1 MNEQPKPNKKPFFY
15 YAMIAML
22 ILMLLNAFVF
32 PSLMTPRVTE
42 VSYDKFLDMLSGG
55 QVTVVEL
62 QENERELYFKAADE
76 NGAER
81 IYSTGVFPDADLQK
95 RLSES
100 GVTFSAVAPQENSTL
115 MNFLF
120 TWIFPTLILIL
131 PMVLLWRMMQKR
143 MGDGSNMMSFG
154 MGKSNAKMYV
164 AAQTGKTF
172 ADVAGQEEAKEALE
186 EIVDFLHNPDKYRSV
201 GAVMPKGVLLVGPP
215 GTGKTLLAKAVAGE
229 ANVPFFSI
237 AGSEFVEMFVGQGAA
252 RVRDLFKQAKE
263 KAPCIVFIDE
273 IDTIGK
279 KRDGSGIAGNDE
291 REQTL
296 NQLLS
301 EMDGFDGS
309 SGVVILAATN
319 RPETLDKALLRP
331 GRFDRRIGFRDVK
344 IEKDRMLV
352 NGMPVKLRGACRHD
366 IHPTLGRTTTA
377 ELDSLDVILFKRS
390 NMNFV
395 RTSHY
400 PPTERF
406 LEYCD
411 RYGIYVESETAVCFV
426 DTYRQ
431 KNYAPGKTQD
441 SAEFTPRYLSQCREM
456 VKSFRS
462 HPSILF
468 WSIGNESVYGT
479 NFQQCWDWVK
489 ATDKTR
495 PVIFS
500 YPGSVGEKKPV
511 YDILSMHYQDVNGN
525 LNQWNRSTH
534 GFQGEGIPALFDEWA
549 HPACY
554 TYATLQEDPNIR
566 EFWGHS
572 IERMWSGLF
581 DAPGGLGGAIWGYVD
596 ETFMLPEPKV
606 GTAFWKEF
614 ARTAKPEDYQGK
626 CVGYGEWGIVDVW
639 RREKPEF
646 WATKKAYSPVRL
658 MTTEVASFL
667 SGQRLLLPLYNRFD
681 HTDLDEIKIRY
692 TYKGVEKELPAPSIA
707 PHQKG
712 LLVIPAEAWEEGELL
727 SICFYTATGEL
738 LDAEQVSLGSDYHV
752 RLADS
757 EASPVNGVL
766 QVEETAG
773 MMTIKGDGFEIPFSK
788 ETGLISN
795 ATSKGQVII
804 EKGPFLHLDIN
815 LNHLTGAEVRKSAR
829 KFLTSDSDW
838 KKQSLTYTRKEGA
851 VEVALSGFYQDVQTD
866 ILIRISPAGEMNV
879 SYVVA
884 GQPNG
889 YLRETGLSFYLP
901 ERLDYL
907 QWERKGMWSCYPEGA
922 FAGNTG
928 ETSLYNP
935 KQVRYGEN
943 PAQPWSADTH
953 NYYYWAD
960 AGANCDCPLTQMAKG
975 MKENIYRYTLSATG
989 VKAGLTVCSPDASL
1003 ACRTSKRGD
1012 GQLMLYINNRWDYP
1026 EIAWGNYCKTLE
1038 AVPCYGEMKIR
1049 F

>member
-1 MNEQPKPNKKPFFY
+1 MKQIKTILFAFGCSFLLSGTKAFAQIERLPDEASYPVLQELAGVETPAVLLSGTWQFQYSPDSKWDKIQVPGEPAMQGYAIEHDKPFTYRKSFTVPADYAGKHTILRFDGVYSHARLFVNGTFVREHHGGFTRWETDVTPFVRPGKKNEIRLEVTDRLDDISYASGYAHHPIGGILRDVTLFALPETCLYDFYAETHLDAAYEDAVLKIGYSSPVAGGAEVAYTLTEPSGRRYPLVQSRFPLEEGGNMNELPVKNPLKWDAEHPNLY
-15 YAMIAML
+15 TLTI
-22 ILMLLNAFVF
+22 
-32 PSLMTPRVTE
+32 T
-42 VSYDKFLDMLSGG
+42 LS
-55 QVTVVEL
+55 
-62 QENERELYFKAADE
+62 K
-76 NGAER
+76 
-81 IYSTGVFPDADLQK
+81 
-95 RLSES
+95 
-100 GVTFSAVAPQENSTL
+100 
-115 MNFLF
+115 
-120 TWIFPTLILIL
+120 
-131 PMVLLWRMMQKR
+131 
-143 MGDGSNMMSFG
+143 DG
-154 MGKSNAKMYV
+154 
-164 AAQTGKTF
+164 
-172 ADVAGQEEAKEALE
+172 KE
-186 EIVDFLHNPDKYRSV
+186 I
-201 GAVMPKGVLLVGPP
+201 
-215 GTGKTLLAKAVAGE
+215 
-229 ANVPFFSI
+229 
-237 AGSEFVEMFVGQGAA
+237 
-252 RVRDLFKQAKE
+252 
-263 KAPCIVFIDE
+263 
-273 IDTIGK
+273 
-279 KRDGSGIAGNDE
+279 
-291 REQTL
+291 
-296 NQLLS
+296 
-301 EMDGFDGS
+301 
-309 SGVVILAATN
+309 
-319 RPETLDKALLRP
+319 

-500 YPGSVGEKKPV
+500 YPESVGEKKPV

>member
-1 MNEQPKPNKKPFFY
+1 MKQIKTILFAFGCSFLLSGTKAFAQVERLPDEASYPVLQELAGVETPAVLLSGTWQFRYSPDSKWDKIQVPGEPAMQGYAIEHDKPFTYRKSFTVPADYAGKHTILRFDGVYSHARLFVNGTFIREHHGGFTRWETDITSFVRPGKKNEIRLEVTDRLDDISYASGYAHHPIGGILRDVTLFALPETCLYDFY
-15 YAMIAML
+15 AETY
-22 ILMLLNAFVF
+22 
-32 PSLMTPRVTE
+32 
-42 VSYDKFLDMLSGG
+42 LD
-55 QVTVVEL
+55 
-62 QENERELYFKAADE
+62 AAYEDAVLKIGYCSSVAG
-76 NGAER
+76 GAEVAYTLTDPSGR
-81 IYSTGVFPDADLQK
+81 RYPLSQSRFPLKEGVNTNELPVKNPLKWDAEHPNLYM
-95 RLSES
+95 LT
-100 GVTFSAVAPQENSTL
+100 VTFS
-115 MNFLF
+115 
-120 TWIFPTLILIL
+120 
-131 PMVLLWRMMQKR
+131 K
-143 MGDGSNMMSFG
+143 DGN
-154 MGKSNAKMYV
+154 
-164 AAQTGKTF
+164 
-172 ADVAGQEEAKEALE
+172 
-186 EIVDFLHNPDKYRSV
+186 EI
-201 GAVMPKGVLLVGPP
+201 
-215 GTGKTLLAKAVAGE
+215 
-229 ANVPFFSI
+229 
-237 AGSEFVEMFVGQGAA
+237 
-252 RVRDLFKQAKE
+252 
-263 KAPCIVFIDE
+263 
-273 IDTIGK
+273 
-279 KRDGSGIAGNDE
+279 
-291 REQTL
+291 
-296 NQLLS
+296 
-301 EMDGFDGS
+301 
-309 SGVVILAATN
+309 
-319 RPETLDKALLRP
+319 

-377 ELDSLDVILFKRS
+377 ELDSFDVILFKRS

-431 KNYAPGKTQD
+431 KNYAPGNTQD

-525 LNQWNRSTH
+525 LNQWNRSTR

-572 IERMWSGLF
+572 LEKMWSGLF

-626 CVGYGEWGIVDVW
+626 CVGYGEWGVVDVW

-658 MTTEVASFL
+658 MTTEVASCQP
-667 SGQRLLLPLYNRFD
+667 GQRLLLPVYNRFD
-681 HTDLDEIKIRY
+681 HTNLNEIEARY
-692 TYKGVEKELPAPSIA
+692 VYNGEEKTLSLSSVA

-712 LLVIPAEAWEEGELL
+712 LLTIPAEAWKANEPLL
-727 SICFYTATGEL
+727 VSFYTATGEL
-738 LDAEQVSLGSDYHV
+738 IDREQVKLGNESV
-752 RLADS
+752 RLLNARR
-757 EASPVNGVL
+757 EQPL
-766 QVEETAG
+766 EVEETPG
-773 MMTIKGDGFEIPFSK
+773 MICIKGTDFEIPFSK
-788 ETGLISN
+788 ETGLICN
-795 ATSKGQVII
+795 ATSKGQLVI

-815 LNHLTGAEVRKSAR
+815 LNHLTGAEVRKSAQ

-838 KKQSLTYTRKEGA
+838 RKQSLTYIRKEGV
-851 VEVALSGFYQDVQTD
+851 VEVALSGFYKDVQTD
-866 ILIRISPAGEMNV
+866 MLIRISADGEMNV
-879 SYVVA
+879 SYRVA

-907 QWERKGMWSCYPEGA
+907 QWKRKGMWSCYPEGA

-928 ETSLYNP
+928 ETSLYNL

-943 PAQPWSADTH
+943 PAQSWSSDTH

-960 AGANCDCPLTQMAKG
+960 AGANCARPLTQMAKG
-975 MKENIYRYTLSATG
+975 MKENIYRYTLSVAG
-989 VKAGLTVCSPDASL
+989 EKEGLTVSSPDASL
-1003 ACRTSKRGD
+1003 ACRASKKGD
-1012 GQLMLYINNRWDYP
+1012 GQLMLYINNHWDYP

>member
-1 MNEQPKPNKKPFFY
+1 MKQIKTILFAFGCSFLLSGTKAFAQVERLPDEASYPVLQELAGVETPAVLLSGTWQFRYSPDSKWDKIQVPGEPAMQGYAIEHDKPFTYRKSFTVPADYAGKHTILRFDGVYSHARLFVNGTFVREHHGGFTRWDTDVTPFVRPGKKNEIRLEVTDRLDDISYASGYAHHPIGGILRDVTLFALPETCLYDFYAETHLDAAYEDAVLKIGYSSPVVGGAEVAYTLADPSGRRYPLAQSRFPLKEGGNMNELPVKNPLKWDAEHPNLY
-15 YAMIAML
+15 TL
-22 ILMLLNAFVF
+22 
-32 PSLMTPRVTE
+32 TVT
-42 VSYDKFLDMLSGG
+42 LS
-55 QVTVVEL
+55 
-62 QENERELYFKAADE
+62 K
-76 NGAER
+76 
-81 IYSTGVFPDADLQK
+81 
-95 RLSES
+95 
-100 GVTFSAVAPQENSTL
+100 
-115 MNFLF
+115 
-120 TWIFPTLILIL
+120 
-131 PMVLLWRMMQKR
+131 
-143 MGDGSNMMSFG
+143 DG
-154 MGKSNAKMYV
+154 
-164 AAQTGKTF
+164 
-172 ADVAGQEEAKEALE
+172 KE
-186 EIVDFLHNPDKYRSV
+186 I
-201 GAVMPKGVLLVGPP
+201 
-215 GTGKTLLAKAVAGE
+215 
-229 ANVPFFSI
+229 
-237 AGSEFVEMFVGQGAA
+237 
-252 RVRDLFKQAKE
+252 
-263 KAPCIVFIDE
+263 
-273 IDTIGK
+273 
-279 KRDGSGIAGNDE
+279 
-291 REQTL
+291 
-296 NQLLS
+296 
-301 EMDGFDGS
+301 
-309 SGVVILAATN
+309 
-319 RPETLDKALLRP
+319 

-441 SAEFTPRYLSQCREM
+441 SAGFTPRYLSQCREM

-500 YPGSVGEKKPV
+500 YPGSVGEKEPV

-525 LNQWNRSTH
+525 LNQWNRSTR

-712 LLVIPAEAWEEGELL
+712 LLVIPAETWEEGELL

-838 KKQSLTYTRKEGA
+838 KKQSLTYTRKEGT

-884 GQPNG
+884 GPVS
-889 YLRETGLSFYLP
+889 YTHLTLP
-901 ERLDYL
+901 T
-907 QWERKGMWSCYPEGA
+907 K
-922 FAGNTG
+922 
-928 ETSLYNP
+928 
-935 KQVRYGEN
+935 
-943 PAQPWSADTH
+943 
-953 NYYYWAD
+953 
-960 AGANCDCPLTQMAKG
+960 
-975 MKENIYRYTLSATG
+975 
-989 VKAGLTVCSPDASL
+989 
-1003 ACRTSKRGD
+1003 
-1012 GQLMLYINNRWDYP
+1012 
-1026 EIAWGNYCKTLE
+1026 LE
-1038 AVPCYGEMKIR
+1038 V
-1049 F
+1049 

>member
-1 MNEQPKPNKKPFFY
+1 MKQIKTILFAFGCSLLLSGTKAFAQIERLPDEASYPVLQELAGVETPAVLLSGTWQFRYSPDSKWDKIQVPGEPAMQGYAIEHDKPFTYRKSFTVPADYAGKHTILRFDGVYSHARLFVNDTFVREHHGGFTRWDTDVTPFVRPGKKNEIRLEVTDRLDDISYASGYAHHPIGGILRDVTLFALPETCLYDFYAETHLDAAYEDAVLKIGYSSPVAGGAEVAYTLTEPSGRRYPLVQSRFPLEEGGNMNELPVKNPLKWDAEHPNLY
-15 YAMIAML
+15 TLTI
-22 ILMLLNAFVF
+22 
-32 PSLMTPRVTE
+32 T
-42 VSYDKFLDMLSGG
+42 LS
-55 QVTVVEL
+55 
-62 QENERELYFKAADE
+62 K
-76 NGAER
+76 
-81 IYSTGVFPDADLQK
+81 
-95 RLSES
+95 
-100 GVTFSAVAPQENSTL
+100 
-115 MNFLF
+115 
-120 TWIFPTLILIL
+120 
-131 PMVLLWRMMQKR
+131 
-143 MGDGSNMMSFG
+143 DG
-154 MGKSNAKMYV
+154 
-164 AAQTGKTF
+164 
-172 ADVAGQEEAKEALE
+172 KE
-186 EIVDFLHNPDKYRSV
+186 I
-201 GAVMPKGVLLVGPP
+201 
-215 GTGKTLLAKAVAGE
+215 
-229 ANVPFFSI
+229 
-237 AGSEFVEMFVGQGAA
+237 
-252 RVRDLFKQAKE
+252 
-263 KAPCIVFIDE
+263 
-273 IDTIGK
+273 
-279 KRDGSGIAGNDE
+279 
-291 REQTL
+291 
-296 NQLLS
+296 
-301 EMDGFDGS
+301 
-309 SGVVILAATN
+309 
-319 RPETLDKALLRP
+319 

-989 VKAGLTVCSPDASL
+989 GGAGLTVCSPDASL

>member
-1 MNEQPKPNKKPFFY
+1 MKQIKTILFAFGCSFLLSGTKAFAQVERLPDEASYPVLQELAGVETPAVLLSGTWQFRYSPDSKWDKIQVPGEPAMQGYAIEHDKPFTYRKSFTVPADYAGKHTILRFDGVYSHARLFVNGTFVREHHGGFTRWDTDVTPFVRPGKKNEIRLEVTDRLDDISYASGYAHHPIGGILRDVTLFALPETCLYDFYAETHLDAAYEDAVLKIGYSSPVVGGAEVAYTLADPSGRRYPLAQSRFPLKEGGNMNELPVKNPLKWDAEHPNLY
-15 YAMIAML
+15 TL
-22 ILMLLNAFVF
+22 
-32 PSLMTPRVTE
+32 TVT
-42 VSYDKFLDMLSGG
+42 LS
-55 QVTVVEL
+55 
-62 QENERELYFKAADE
+62 K
-76 NGAER
+76 
-81 IYSTGVFPDADLQK
+81 
-95 RLSES
+95 
-100 GVTFSAVAPQENSTL
+100 
-115 MNFLF
+115 
-120 TWIFPTLILIL
+120 
-131 PMVLLWRMMQKR
+131 
-143 MGDGSNMMSFG
+143 DG
-154 MGKSNAKMYV
+154 
-164 AAQTGKTF
+164 
-172 ADVAGQEEAKEALE
+172 KE
-186 EIVDFLHNPDKYRSV
+186 I
-201 GAVMPKGVLLVGPP
+201 
-215 GTGKTLLAKAVAGE
+215 
-229 ANVPFFSI
+229 
-237 AGSEFVEMFVGQGAA
+237 
-252 RVRDLFKQAKE
+252 
-263 KAPCIVFIDE
+263 
-273 IDTIGK
+273 
-279 KRDGSGIAGNDE
+279 
-291 REQTL
+291 
-296 NQLLS
+296 
-301 EMDGFDGS
+301 
-309 SGVVILAATN
+309 
-319 RPETLDKALLRP
+319 

-441 SAEFTPRYLSQCREM
+441 SAGFTPRYLSQCREM

-500 YPGSVGEKKPV
+500 YPGSVGEKEPV

-525 LNQWNRSTH
+525 LNQWNRSTR

-667 SGQRLLLPLYNRFD
+667 SGQRLLLPVYNRFD
-681 HTDLDEIKIRY
+681 HTDLNEIEARY
-692 TYKGVEKELPAPSIA
+692 IYKGEEKKLSLPSVA

-712 LLVIPAEAWEEGELL
+712 LLTIPAEAWNANEPLL
-727 SICFYTATGEL
+727 VSFYTATGEL
-738 LDAEQVSLGSDYHV
+738 IDREQVRLGNEPVHLLDARREQPLD
-752 RLADS
+752 
-757 EASPVNGVL
+757 
-766 QVEETAG
+766 VEETAELIC
-773 MMTIKGDGFEIPFSK
+773 IKGTDFEIPFSK
-788 ETGLISN
+788 ETGLICN
-795 ATSKGQVII
+795 ATSKGQVVI

-943 PAQPWSADTH
+943 PAQPWLADTH

-960 AGANCDCPLTQMAKG
+960 AGTNCDRPLTQMAKG

-989 VKAGLTVCSPDASL
+989 GGAGLTVCSSDASL

-1038 AVPCYGEMKIR
+1038 VVPCYGEMKIR

>member
-1 MNEQPKPNKKPFFY
+1 MKQIKTILFAFGCSLLLSGTKAFAQVERLPDEASYPVLQELAGVETPAVLLSGTWQFRYSPDSKWDKIQVPGEPAMQGYAIEHDKPFTYRKSFTVPADYAGKHTILRFDGVYSYARLFVNGTFVREHHGGFTRWETDVTPFVRPGKKNEIRLEVTDRLDDISYASGYAHHPIGGILRDVTLFALPETCLYDFYAETHLDAAYEDAVLKIGYSSPVAGGAEVAYTLTDPSGRRYPLAQSRFPLEEGGNMNELPVKNPLKWDAEHPNLY
-15 YAMIAML
+15 TLTI
-22 ILMLLNAFVF
+22 
-32 PSLMTPRVTE
+32 T
-42 VSYDKFLDMLSGG
+42 LS
-55 QVTVVEL
+55 
-62 QENERELYFKAADE
+62 K
-76 NGAER
+76 
-81 IYSTGVFPDADLQK
+81 
-95 RLSES
+95 
-100 GVTFSAVAPQENSTL
+100 
-115 MNFLF
+115 
-120 TWIFPTLILIL
+120 
-131 PMVLLWRMMQKR
+131 
-143 MGDGSNMMSFG
+143 DG
-154 MGKSNAKMYV
+154 
-164 AAQTGKTF
+164 
-172 ADVAGQEEAKEALE
+172 KE
-186 EIVDFLHNPDKYRSV
+186 I
-201 GAVMPKGVLLVGPP
+201 
-215 GTGKTLLAKAVAGE
+215 
-229 ANVPFFSI
+229 
-237 AGSEFVEMFVGQGAA
+237 
-252 RVRDLFKQAKE
+252 
-263 KAPCIVFIDE
+263 
-273 IDTIGK
+273 
-279 KRDGSGIAGNDE
+279 
-291 REQTL
+291 
-296 NQLLS
+296 
-301 EMDGFDGS
+301 
-309 SGVVILAATN
+309 
-319 RPETLDKALLRP
+319 

-525 LNQWNRSTH
+525 LNQWNRSTR

-692 TYKGVEKELPAPSIA
+692 TYKGLEKELPAPSIA

-766 QVEETAG
+766 LVEETAG

-788 ETGLISN
+788 ETGLICN

-838 KKQSLTYTRKEGA
+838 KKQSLTYTRKEGT

-943 PAQPWSADTH
+943 PAQPWLADTH

-960 AGANCDCPLTQMAKG
+960 AGTNCDRPLTQMAKG

-1038 AVPCYGEMKIR
+1038 VVPCYGEMKIR

>member
-1 MNEQPKPNKKPFFY
+1 MKQIKTILFAFGCSFLLSGTKAFAQVERLPDEASYPVLQELAGVETPAVLLSGTWQFRYSPDSKWDKIQVPGEPAMQGYAIEHDKPFTYRKSFTVPADYAGKHTILRFDGVYSHARLFVNGTFVREHHGGFTRWDTDVTPFVRPGKKNEIRLEVTDRLDDISYASGYAHHPIGGILRDVTLFALPETCLYDFYAETHLDAAYEDAVLKIGYSSPVVGGAEVAYTLADPSGRRYPLAQSRFPLKEGGNMNELPVKNPLKWDAEHPNLY
-15 YAMIAML
+15 TL
-22 ILMLLNAFVF
+22 
-32 PSLMTPRVTE
+32 TVT
-42 VSYDKFLDMLSGG
+42 LS
-55 QVTVVEL
+55 
-62 QENERELYFKAADE
+62 K
-76 NGAER
+76 
-81 IYSTGVFPDADLQK
+81 
-95 RLSES
+95 
-100 GVTFSAVAPQENSTL
+100 
-115 MNFLF
+115 
-120 TWIFPTLILIL
+120 
-131 PMVLLWRMMQKR
+131 
-143 MGDGSNMMSFG
+143 DG
-154 MGKSNAKMYV
+154 
-164 AAQTGKTF
+164 
-172 ADVAGQEEAKEALE
+172 KE
-186 EIVDFLHNPDKYRSV
+186 I
-201 GAVMPKGVLLVGPP
+201 
-215 GTGKTLLAKAVAGE
+215 
-229 ANVPFFSI
+229 
-237 AGSEFVEMFVGQGAA
+237 
-252 RVRDLFKQAKE
+252 
-263 KAPCIVFIDE
+263 
-273 IDTIGK
+273 
-279 KRDGSGIAGNDE
+279 
-291 REQTL
+291 
-296 NQLLS
+296 
-301 EMDGFDGS
+301 
-309 SGVVILAATN
+309 
-319 RPETLDKALLRP
+319 

-441 SAEFTPRYLSQCREM
+441 SAGFTPRYLSQCREM

-500 YPGSVGEKKPV
+500 YPGSVGEKEPV

-525 LNQWNRSTH
+525 LNQWNRSTR

-667 SGQRLLLPLYNRFD
+667 SGQRLLLPVYNRFD
-681 HTDLDEIKIRY
+681 HTDLNEIEARY
-692 TYKGVEKELPAPSIA
+692 IYKGEEKKLSLPSVA

-712 LLVIPAEAWEEGELL
+712 LLTIPAEAWNANEPLL
-727 SICFYTATGEL
+727 VSFYTATGEL
-738 LDAEQVSLGSDYHV
+738 IDREQVRLGNEPVHLLDARREQPLD
-752 RLADS
+752 
-757 EASPVNGVL
+757 
-766 QVEETAG
+766 VEETAELIC
-773 MMTIKGDGFEIPFSK
+773 IKGTDFEIPFSK
-788 ETGLISN
+788 ETGLICN
-795 ATSKGQVII
+795 ATSKGQVVI

-838 KKQSLTYTRKEGA
+838 KKQSLTYTRKEGT

-943 PAQPWSADTH
+943 PAQPWLADTH

-960 AGANCDCPLTQMAKG
+960 AGTNCDRPLTQMAKG

-989 VKAGLTVCSPDASL
+989 GGAGLTVCSSDASL

-1038 AVPCYGEMKIR
+1038 VVPCYGEMKIR

>member
-1 MNEQPKPNKKPFFY
+1 MKQIKTILFAFGCSLLLSGTKAFAQVERLPDEASYPVLQELAGVETPAVLLSGTWQFRYSPDSKWDKIQVPGEPAMQGYAIEHDKPFTYRKSFTVPADYAGKHTILRFDGVYSYARLFVNDTFVREHHGGFTRWETDVTPFVRPGKKNEIRLEVTDRLDDISYASGYAHHPIGGILRDVTLFALPETCLYDFYAETHLDAAYEDAVLKIGYSSPVAGGAEVAYTLTDPSGRRYPLAQSRFPLEEGGNMNELPVKNPLKWDAEHPNLY
-15 YAMIAML
+15 TLTI
-22 ILMLLNAFVF
+22 
-32 PSLMTPRVTE
+32 T
-42 VSYDKFLDMLSGG
+42 LS
-55 QVTVVEL
+55 
-62 QENERELYFKAADE
+62 K
-76 NGAER
+76 
-81 IYSTGVFPDADLQK
+81 
-95 RLSES
+95 
-100 GVTFSAVAPQENSTL
+100 
-115 MNFLF
+115 
-120 TWIFPTLILIL
+120 
-131 PMVLLWRMMQKR
+131 
-143 MGDGSNMMSFG
+143 DG
-154 MGKSNAKMYV
+154 
-164 AAQTGKTF
+164 
-172 ADVAGQEEAKEALE
+172 KE
-186 EIVDFLHNPDKYRSV
+186 I
-201 GAVMPKGVLLVGPP
+201 
-215 GTGKTLLAKAVAGE
+215 
-229 ANVPFFSI
+229 
-237 AGSEFVEMFVGQGAA
+237 
-252 RVRDLFKQAKE
+252 
-263 KAPCIVFIDE
+263 
-273 IDTIGK
+273 
-279 KRDGSGIAGNDE
+279 
-291 REQTL
+291 
-296 NQLLS
+296 
-301 EMDGFDGS
+301 
-309 SGVVILAATN
+309 
-319 RPETLDKALLRP
+319 

-766 QVEETAG
+766 LVEETAG

-960 AGANCDCPLTQMAKG
+960 AGANCDRPLTQMAKG

-989 VKAGLTVCSPDASL
+989 GGAGLTVCSPDASL

>member
-1 MNEQPKPNKKPFFY
+1 MKQIKIILFAFGCSLLLSGTKAFAQVERLPDEASYPVLQELAGVETPAVLLSGTWQFRYSPDSKWDKIQVPGEPAMQGYAIEHDKPFTYRKSFTVPADYAGKHTILRFDGVYSHARLFVNGTFVREHHGGFTRWETDVTPFVRPGKKNEIRLEVTDRLDDISYASGYAHHPIGGILRDVTLFALPETCLYDFYAETHLDAAYEDAVLKIGYSSPVAGGAEVAYTLTEPSGRRYPLVQSRFPLEEGGNMNELPVKNPLKWDAEHPNLY
-15 YAMIAML
+15 TLTI
-22 ILMLLNAFVF
+22 
-32 PSLMTPRVTE
+32 T
-42 VSYDKFLDMLSGG
+42 LS
-55 QVTVVEL
+55 
-62 QENERELYFKAADE
+62 K
-76 NGAER
+76 
-81 IYSTGVFPDADLQK
+81 
-95 RLSES
+95 
-100 GVTFSAVAPQENSTL
+100 
-115 MNFLF
+115 
-120 TWIFPTLILIL
+120 
-131 PMVLLWRMMQKR
+131 
-143 MGDGSNMMSFG
+143 DG
-154 MGKSNAKMYV
+154 
-164 AAQTGKTF
+164 
-172 ADVAGQEEAKEALE
+172 KE
-186 EIVDFLHNPDKYRSV
+186 I
-201 GAVMPKGVLLVGPP
+201 
-215 GTGKTLLAKAVAGE
+215 
-229 ANVPFFSI
+229 
-237 AGSEFVEMFVGQGAA
+237 
-252 RVRDLFKQAKE
+252 
-263 KAPCIVFIDE
+263 
-273 IDTIGK
+273 
-279 KRDGSGIAGNDE
+279 
-291 REQTL
+291 
-296 NQLLS
+296 
-301 EMDGFDGS
+301 
-309 SGVVILAATN
+309 
-319 RPETLDKALLRP
+319 

-525 LNQWNRSTH
+525 LNQWNRSTR

-572 IERMWSGLF
+572 IEKMWSGLF
-581 DAPGGLGGAIWGYVD
+581 EAPGGLGGAIWGYVD

-838 KKQSLTYTRKEGA
+838 KKQSLTYTRKEGT

-879 SYVVA
+879 SYVVV

-960 AGANCDCPLTQMAKG
+960 AGANCDRPLTQMAKG

>member
-1 MNEQPKPNKKPFFY
+1 MKQIKTILFAFGCSFLLSGTKAFAQVERLPDEASYPVLQELAGVETPAVLLSGTWQFRYSPDSKWDKIQVPGEPAMQGYAIEHDKPFTYRKSFTVPADYAGKHTILRFDGVYSYARLFVNDTFVREHHGGFTRWDTDVTPFVRPGKKNEIRLEVTDRLDDISYASGYAHHPIGGILRDVTLFALPETCLYDFYAETHLDAAYEDAVLKIGYSSPVVGGAEVAYTLADPSGRRYPLAQSRFPLKEGGNMNELPVKNPLKWDAEHPNLY
-15 YAMIAML
+15 TL
-22 ILMLLNAFVF
+22 
-32 PSLMTPRVTE
+32 TVT
-42 VSYDKFLDMLSGG
+42 LS
-55 QVTVVEL
+55 
-62 QENERELYFKAADE
+62 K
-76 NGAER
+76 
-81 IYSTGVFPDADLQK
+81 
-95 RLSES
+95 
-100 GVTFSAVAPQENSTL
+100 
-115 MNFLF
+115 
-120 TWIFPTLILIL
+120 
-131 PMVLLWRMMQKR
+131 
-143 MGDGSNMMSFG
+143 DG
-154 MGKSNAKMYV
+154 
-164 AAQTGKTF
+164 
-172 ADVAGQEEAKEALE
+172 KE
-186 EIVDFLHNPDKYRSV
+186 I
-201 GAVMPKGVLLVGPP
+201 
-215 GTGKTLLAKAVAGE
+215 
-229 ANVPFFSI
+229 
-237 AGSEFVEMFVGQGAA
+237 
-252 RVRDLFKQAKE
+252 
-263 KAPCIVFIDE
+263 
-273 IDTIGK
+273 
-279 KRDGSGIAGNDE
+279 
-291 REQTL
+291 
-296 NQLLS
+296 
-301 EMDGFDGS
+301 
-309 SGVVILAATN
+309 
-319 RPETLDKALLRP
+319 

-500 YPGSVGEKKPV
+500 YPGSVGEKEPV

-667 SGQRLLLPLYNRFD
+667 SGQRLLLPLYNCFD

-707 PHQKG
+707 PHQKE

-766 QVEETAG
+766 LVEETAG

-788 ETGLISN
+788 ETGLICN

-943 PAQPWSADTH
+943 PAQPWLADTH

-960 AGANCDCPLTQMAKG
+960 AGTNCDRPLTQMAKG

-989 VKAGLTVCSPDASL
+989 GGAGLTVCSSDASL

-1038 AVPCYGEMKIR
+1038 VVPCYGEMKIR

>member
-1 MNEQPKPNKKPFFY
+1 MKQIKTILFAFGCSLLLSGTKAFAQVERLPDEASYPVLQELAGVETPAVLLSGTWQFRYSPDSKWDKIQVPGEPAMQGYAIEHDKPFTYRKSFTVPADYAGKHTILRFDGVYSYARLFVNDTFVREHHGGFTRWETDVTPFVRPGKKNEIRLEVTDRLDDISYASGYAHHPIGGILRDVTLFALPETCLYDFYAETHLDAAYEDAVLKIGYSSPVAGGAEVAYTLTEPSGRRYPLAQSRFSLEEGGNMNELPVKNPLKWDAEHPNLY
-15 YAMIAML
+15 TLTI
-22 ILMLLNAFVF
+22 
-32 PSLMTPRVTE
+32 T
-42 VSYDKFLDMLSGG
+42 LS
-55 QVTVVEL
+55 
-62 QENERELYFKAADE
+62 K
-76 NGAER
+76 
-81 IYSTGVFPDADLQK
+81 
-95 RLSES
+95 
-100 GVTFSAVAPQENSTL
+100 
-115 MNFLF
+115 
-120 TWIFPTLILIL
+120 
-131 PMVLLWRMMQKR
+131 
-143 MGDGSNMMSFG
+143 DG
-154 MGKSNAKMYV
+154 
-164 AAQTGKTF
+164 
-172 ADVAGQEEAKEALE
+172 KE
-186 EIVDFLHNPDKYRSV
+186 I
-201 GAVMPKGVLLVGPP
+201 
-215 GTGKTLLAKAVAGE
+215 
-229 ANVPFFSI
+229 
-237 AGSEFVEMFVGQGAA
+237 
-252 RVRDLFKQAKE
+252 
-263 KAPCIVFIDE
+263 
-273 IDTIGK
+273 
-279 KRDGSGIAGNDE
+279 
-291 REQTL
+291 
-296 NQLLS
+296 
-301 EMDGFDGS
+301 
-309 SGVVILAATN
+309 
-319 RPETLDKALLRP
+319 

-344 IEKDRMLV
+344 IETDRMLV

-441 SAEFTPRYLSQCREM
+441 CAEFTPRYLSQCREM

-525 LNQWNRSTH
+525 LNQWNRSTR
-534 GFQGEGIPALFDEWA
+534 GFQGGGIPALFDEWA

-572 IERMWSGLF
+572 IEKMWSGLF
-581 DAPGGLGGAIWGYVD
+581 EAPGGLGGAIWGYVD

-866 ILIRISPAGEMNV
+866 ILIRISPVGEMNV

-960 AGANCDCPLTQMAKG
+960 AGANCDRPLTQMAKG

-989 VKAGLTVCSPDASL
+989 GGAGLTVCSPDASL

-1012 GQLMLYINNRWDYP
+1012 GQLMLYINNRWDYS

>member
-1 MNEQPKPNKKPFFY
+1 MKQIKTILFAFGCSFLLSGTKAFAQVERLPDEASYPVLQELAGVETPAVLLSGTWQFRYSPDSKWDKIQVPGEPAMQGYAIEHDKPFTYRKSFTVPADYAGKHTILRFDGVYSYARLFVNDTFVREHHGGFTRWDTDVTPFVRPGKKNEIRLEVTDRLDDISYASGYAHHPIGGILRDVTLFALPETCLYDFYAETHLDAAYEDAVLKIGYSSPVVGGAEVAYTLADPSGRRYPLAQSRFPLKEGGNMNELPVKNPLKWDAEHPNLY
-15 YAMIAML
+15 TL
-22 ILMLLNAFVF
+22 
-32 PSLMTPRVTE
+32 TVT
-42 VSYDKFLDMLSGG
+42 LS
-55 QVTVVEL
+55 
-62 QENERELYFKAADE
+62 K
-76 NGAER
+76 
-81 IYSTGVFPDADLQK
+81 
-95 RLSES
+95 
-100 GVTFSAVAPQENSTL
+100 
-115 MNFLF
+115 
-120 TWIFPTLILIL
+120 
-131 PMVLLWRMMQKR
+131 
-143 MGDGSNMMSFG
+143 DG
-154 MGKSNAKMYV
+154 
-164 AAQTGKTF
+164 
-172 ADVAGQEEAKEALE
+172 KE
-186 EIVDFLHNPDKYRSV
+186 I
-201 GAVMPKGVLLVGPP
+201 
-215 GTGKTLLAKAVAGE
+215 
-229 ANVPFFSI
+229 
-237 AGSEFVEMFVGQGAA
+237 
-252 RVRDLFKQAKE
+252 
-263 KAPCIVFIDE
+263 
-273 IDTIGK
+273 
-279 KRDGSGIAGNDE
+279 
-291 REQTL
+291 
-296 NQLLS
+296 
-301 EMDGFDGS
+301 
-309 SGVVILAATN
+309 
-319 RPETLDKALLRP
+319 

-500 YPGSVGEKKPV
+500 YPGSVGEKEPV

-525 LNQWNRSTH
+525 LNQWNRSTR

-667 SGQRLLLPLYNRFD
+667 SGQRLLLPLYNCFD

-766 QVEETAG
+766 LVEETAG

-788 ETGLISN
+788 ETGLICN

-943 PAQPWSADTH
+943 PAQPWLADTH

-960 AGANCDCPLTQMAKG
+960 AGTNCDRPLTQMAKG

-989 VKAGLTVCSPDASL
+989 GGAGLTVCSSDASL

-1038 AVPCYGEMKIR
+1038 VVPCYGEMKIR

>member
-1 MNEQPKPNKKPFFY
+1 MKQIKTILFAFGCSFLLSGTKAFAQIERLPDEASYPVLQELAGVETPAVLLSGTWQFQYSPDSKWDKIQVPGEPAMQGYAIEHDKPFTYRKSFTVPADYAGKHTILRFDGVYSHARLFVNGTFVREHHGGFTRWETDVTPFVRPGKKNEIRLEVTDRLDDISYASGYAHHPIGGILRDVTLFALPETCLYDFYAETHLDAAYEDAVLKIGYSSPVAGGAEVAYTLTEPSGRRYPLVQSRFPLEEGGNMNELPVKNPLKWDAEHPNLY
-15 YAMIAML
+15 TLTI
-22 ILMLLNAFVF
+22 
-32 PSLMTPRVTE
+32 T
-42 VSYDKFLDMLSGG
+42 LS
-55 QVTVVEL
+55 
-62 QENERELYFKAADE
+62 K
-76 NGAER
+76 
-81 IYSTGVFPDADLQK
+81 
-95 RLSES
+95 
-100 GVTFSAVAPQENSTL
+100 
-115 MNFLF
+115 
-120 TWIFPTLILIL
+120 
-131 PMVLLWRMMQKR
+131 
-143 MGDGSNMMSFG
+143 DG
-154 MGKSNAKMYV
+154 
-164 AAQTGKTF
+164 
-172 ADVAGQEEAKEALE
+172 KE
-186 EIVDFLHNPDKYRSV
+186 I
-201 GAVMPKGVLLVGPP
+201 
-215 GTGKTLLAKAVAGE
+215 
-229 ANVPFFSI
+229 
-237 AGSEFVEMFVGQGAA
+237 
-252 RVRDLFKQAKE
+252 
-263 KAPCIVFIDE
+263 
-273 IDTIGK
+273 
-279 KRDGSGIAGNDE
+279 
-291 REQTL
+291 
-296 NQLLS
+296 
-301 EMDGFDGS
+301 
-309 SGVVILAATN
+309 
-319 RPETLDKALLRP
+319 

-667 SGQRLLLPLYNRFD
+667 SGQRLLLPLYNRIA

-838 KKQSLTYTRKEGA
+838 KK
-851 VEVALSGFYQDVQTD
+851 
-866 ILIRISPAGEMNV
+866 
-879 SYVVA
+879 
-884 GQPNG
+884 
-889 YLRETGLSFYLP
+889 
-901 ERLDYL
+901 
-907 QWERKGMWSCYPEGA
+907 
-922 FAGNTG
+922 
-928 ETSLYNP
+928 
-935 KQVRYGEN
+935 
-943 PAQPWSADTH
+943 
-953 NYYYWAD
+953 
-960 AGANCDCPLTQMAKG
+960 
-975 MKENIYRYTLSATG
+975 
-989 VKAGLTVCSPDASL
+989 
-1003 ACRTSKRGD
+1003 
-1012 GQLMLYINNRWDYP
+1012 
-1026 EIAWGNYCKTLE
+1026 
-1038 AVPCYGEMKIR
+1038 
-1049 F
+1049 

>member
-1 MNEQPKPNKKPFFY
+1 MKQIKTILFAFGCSFLLSGTKAFAQIERLPDEASYPVLQELAGVETPAVLLSGTWQFQYSPDSKWDKIQVPGEPAMQGYAIEHDKPFTYRKSFTVPADYAGKHTILRFDGVYSHARLFVNGTFVREHHGGFTRWETDVTPFVRPGKKNEIRLEVTDRLDDISYASGYAHHPIGGILRDVTLFALPETCLYDFYAETHLDAAYEDAVLKIGYSSPVAGGAEVAYTLTEPSGRRYPLVQSRFPLEEGGNMNELPVKNPLKWDAEHPNLY
-15 YAMIAML
+15 TLTI
-22 ILMLLNAFVF
+22 
-32 PSLMTPRVTE
+32 T
-42 VSYDKFLDMLSGG
+42 LS
-55 QVTVVEL
+55 
-62 QENERELYFKAADE
+62 K
-76 NGAER
+76 
-81 IYSTGVFPDADLQK
+81 
-95 RLSES
+95 
-100 GVTFSAVAPQENSTL
+100 
-115 MNFLF
+115 
-120 TWIFPTLILIL
+120 
-131 PMVLLWRMMQKR
+131 
-143 MGDGSNMMSFG
+143 DG
-154 MGKSNAKMYV
+154 
-164 AAQTGKTF
+164 
-172 ADVAGQEEAKEALE
+172 KE
-186 EIVDFLHNPDKYRSV
+186 I
-201 GAVMPKGVLLVGPP
+201 
-215 GTGKTLLAKAVAGE
+215 
-229 ANVPFFSI
+229 
-237 AGSEFVEMFVGQGAA
+237 
-252 RVRDLFKQAKE
+252 
-263 KAPCIVFIDE
+263 
-273 IDTIGK
+273 
-279 KRDGSGIAGNDE
+279 
-291 REQTL
+291 
-296 NQLLS
+296 
-301 EMDGFDGS
+301 
-309 SGVVILAATN
+309 
-319 RPETLDKALLRP
+319 

-596 ETFMLPEPKV
+596 ETFMLHEPQV
-606 GTAFWKEF
+606 GTAFRQEF
-614 ARTAKPEDYQGK
+614 ARTDKPEDYPGQ

-773 MMTIKGDGFEIPFSK
+773 MMTIKGDGFEIPFPK
-788 ETGLISN
+788 ETGLLSN

-989 VKAGLTVCSPDASL
+989 GGAGLTVCSPDASL

>member
-1 MNEQPKPNKKPFFY
+1 MKQIKTILFAFGCSFLLSGTKAFAQVERLPDEASYPVLQELAGVETPAVLLSGTWQFRYSPDSKWDKIQVPGEPAMQGYAIEHDKPFTYRKSFTVPADYAGKHTILRFDGVYSYARLFVNDTFVREHHGGFTRWDTDVTPFVRPGKKNEIRLEVTDRLDDISYASGYAHHPIGGILRDVTLFALPETCLYDFYAETHLDAAYEDAVLKIGYSSPVVGGAEVAYTLADPSGRRYPLAQSRFPLKEGGNMNELPVKNPLKWDAEHPNLY
-15 YAMIAML
+15 TL
-22 ILMLLNAFVF
+22 
-32 PSLMTPRVTE
+32 TVT
-42 VSYDKFLDMLSGG
+42 LS
-55 QVTVVEL
+55 
-62 QENERELYFKAADE
+62 K
-76 NGAER
+76 
-81 IYSTGVFPDADLQK
+81 
-95 RLSES
+95 
-100 GVTFSAVAPQENSTL
+100 
-115 MNFLF
+115 
-120 TWIFPTLILIL
+120 
-131 PMVLLWRMMQKR
+131 
-143 MGDGSNMMSFG
+143 DG
-154 MGKSNAKMYV
+154 
-164 AAQTGKTF
+164 
-172 ADVAGQEEAKEALE
+172 KE
-186 EIVDFLHNPDKYRSV
+186 I
-201 GAVMPKGVLLVGPP
+201 
-215 GTGKTLLAKAVAGE
+215 
-229 ANVPFFSI
+229 
-237 AGSEFVEMFVGQGAA
+237 
-252 RVRDLFKQAKE
+252 
-263 KAPCIVFIDE
+263 
-273 IDTIGK
+273 
-279 KRDGSGIAGNDE
+279 
-291 REQTL
+291 
-296 NQLLS
+296 
-301 EMDGFDGS
+301 
-309 SGVVILAATN
+309 
-319 RPETLDKALLRP
+319 

-500 YPGSVGEKKPV
+500 YPGSVGEKEPV

-712 LLVIPAEAWEEGELL
+712 LLVIPAETWEEGELL

-766 QVEETAG
+766 LVEETAG

-788 ETGLISN
+788 ETGLICN

-943 PAQPWSADTH
+943 PAQPWLADTH

-960 AGANCDCPLTQMAKG
+960 AGTNCDRPLTQMAKG

-989 VKAGLTVCSPDASL
+989 GGAGLTVCSSDASL

-1038 AVPCYGEMKIR
+1038 VVPCYGEMKIR

>member
-1 MNEQPKPNKKPFFY
+1 MKQIKIILFAFGCSFLLSGTKAFAQVERLPDEASYPVLQELAGVETPAVLLSGTWQFRYSPDSKWDKIQVPGEPAMQGYAIEHDKPFTYRKSFTVPADYAGKHTILRFDGVYSYARLFVNDTFVREHHGGFTRWDTDITPFVRPGKKNEIRLEVTDRLDDISYASGYAHHPIGGILRDVTLFVLPETCLYDFYAETHLDAAYEDAVLKIGYSSPVAGGAEVAYTLTDPSGRRYPLAQSRFPLEEGGNMNELPVKNPLKWDAEHPNLY
-15 YAMIAML
+15 TLTI
-22 ILMLLNAFVF
+22 
-32 PSLMTPRVTE
+32 T
-42 VSYDKFLDMLSGG
+42 LS
-55 QVTVVEL
+55 
-62 QENERELYFKAADE
+62 K
-76 NGAER
+76 
-81 IYSTGVFPDADLQK
+81 
-95 RLSES
+95 
-100 GVTFSAVAPQENSTL
+100 
-115 MNFLF
+115 
-120 TWIFPTLILIL
+120 
-131 PMVLLWRMMQKR
+131 
-143 MGDGSNMMSFG
+143 DG
-154 MGKSNAKMYV
+154 
-164 AAQTGKTF
+164 
-172 ADVAGQEEAKEALE
+172 KE
-186 EIVDFLHNPDKYRSV
+186 I
-201 GAVMPKGVLLVGPP
+201 
-215 GTGKTLLAKAVAGE
+215 
-229 ANVPFFSI
+229 
-237 AGSEFVEMFVGQGAA
+237 
-252 RVRDLFKQAKE
+252 
-263 KAPCIVFIDE
+263 
-273 IDTIGK
+273 
-279 KRDGSGIAGNDE
+279 
-291 REQTL
+291 
-296 NQLLS
+296 
-301 EMDGFDGS
+301 
-309 SGVVILAATN
+309 
-319 RPETLDKALLRP
+319 
-331 GRFDRRIGFRDVK
+331 GRFDCRIGFRDVK

-766 QVEETAG
+766 LVEETAG

-788 ETGLISN
+788 ETGLICN

-943 PAQPWSADTH
+943 PAQPWLADTH

-960 AGANCDCPLTQMAKG
+960 AGTNCDRPLTQMAKG

-989 VKAGLTVCSPDASL
+989 GGAGLTVCSSDASL

-1038 AVPCYGEMKIR
+1038 VVPCYGEMKIR

>member
-1 MNEQPKPNKKPFFY
+1 MKQIKTILFAFGCSLLLSGTKAFAQVERLPDEASYPVLQELAGVETPAVLLSGTWQFRYSPDSKWDKIQVPGEPAMQGYAIEHDKPFTYRKSFTVPADYAGKHTILRFDGVYSYARLFVNDTFVREHHGGFTRWETDVTPFVRPGKKNEIRLEVTDRLDDISYASGYAHHPIGGILRDVTLFALPETCLYDFYAETHLDAAYEDAVLKIGYSSPVAGGAEVAYTLTDPSGRRYPLAQSRFPLEEGGNMNELPVKNPLKWDAEHPNLY
-15 YAMIAML
+15 TLTI
-22 ILMLLNAFVF
+22 
-32 PSLMTPRVTE
+32 T
-42 VSYDKFLDMLSGG
+42 LS
-55 QVTVVEL
+55 
-62 QENERELYFKAADE
+62 K
-76 NGAER
+76 
-81 IYSTGVFPDADLQK
+81 
-95 RLSES
+95 
-100 GVTFSAVAPQENSTL
+100 
-115 MNFLF
+115 
-120 TWIFPTLILIL
+120 
-131 PMVLLWRMMQKR
+131 
-143 MGDGSNMMSFG
+143 DG
-154 MGKSNAKMYV
+154 
-164 AAQTGKTF
+164 
-172 ADVAGQEEAKEALE
+172 KE
-186 EIVDFLHNPDKYRSV
+186 I
-201 GAVMPKGVLLVGPP
+201 
-215 GTGKTLLAKAVAGE
+215 
-229 ANVPFFSI
+229 
-237 AGSEFVEMFVGQGAA
+237 
-252 RVRDLFKQAKE
+252 
-263 KAPCIVFIDE
+263 
-273 IDTIGK
+273 
-279 KRDGSGIAGNDE
+279 
-291 REQTL
+291 
-296 NQLLS
+296 
-301 EMDGFDGS
+301 
-309 SGVVILAATN
+309 
-319 RPETLDKALLRP
+319 

-525 LNQWNRSTH
+525 LNQWNRSTR
-534 GFQGEGIPALFDEWA
+534 GFQGGGIPALFDEWA

-572 IERMWSGLF
+572 IEKMWSGLF
-581 DAPGGLGGAIWGYVD
+581 EAPGGLGGAIWGYVD

-960 AGANCDCPLTQMAKG
+960 AGANCDRPLTQMAKG

-989 VKAGLTVCSPDASL
+989 GGAGLTVCSPDASL

>member
-1 MNEQPKPNKKPFFY
+1 MKQIKTILFAFGCSFLLSGTKAFAQIERLPDEASYPVLQELAGVETPAVLLSGTWQFQYSPDSKWDKIQVPGEPAMQGYAIEHDKPFTYRKSFTVPADYAGKHTILRFDGVYSHARLFVNGTFVREHHGGFTRWETDVTPFVRPGKKNEIRLEVTDRLDDISYASGYAHHPIGGILRDVTLFALPETCLYDFYAETHLDAAYEDAVLKIGYSSPVAGGAEVAYTLTEPSGRRYPLVQSRFPLEEGGNMNELPVKNPLKWDAEHPNLY
-15 YAMIAML
+15 TLTI
-22 ILMLLNAFVF
+22 
-32 PSLMTPRVTE
+32 T
-42 VSYDKFLDMLSGG
+42 LS
-55 QVTVVEL
+55 
-62 QENERELYFKAADE
+62 K
-76 NGAER
+76 
-81 IYSTGVFPDADLQK
+81 
-95 RLSES
+95 
-100 GVTFSAVAPQENSTL
+100 
-115 MNFLF
+115 
-120 TWIFPTLILIL
+120 
-131 PMVLLWRMMQKR
+131 
-143 MGDGSNMMSFG
+143 DG
-154 MGKSNAKMYV
+154 
-164 AAQTGKTF
+164 
-172 ADVAGQEEAKEALE
+172 KE
-186 EIVDFLHNPDKYRSV
+186 I
-201 GAVMPKGVLLVGPP
+201 
-215 GTGKTLLAKAVAGE
+215 
-229 ANVPFFSI
+229 
-237 AGSEFVEMFVGQGAA
+237 
-252 RVRDLFKQAKE
+252 
-263 KAPCIVFIDE
+263 
-273 IDTIGK
+273 
-279 KRDGSGIAGNDE
+279 
-291 REQTL
+291 
-296 NQLLS
+296 
-301 EMDGFDGS
+301 
-309 SGVVILAATN
+309 
-319 RPETLDKALLRP
+319 

-953 NYYYWAD
+953 NYDYWAD

>member
-1 MNEQPKPNKKPFFY
+1 MKQIKIILFAFGCSLLLSGTKAFAQVERLPDEASYPVLQELAGVETPAVLLSGTWQFQYSPDSKWDKIQVPGEPAMQGYAIEHDKPFTYRKSFTVPADYAGKHTILRFDGVYSHARLFVNGTFVREHHGGFTRWETDVTPFVRPGKKNEIRLEVTDRLDDISYASGYAHHPIGGILRDVTLFALPETCLYDFYAETHLDAAYEDAVLKIGYSSPVAGGAEVAYTLTEPSGRRYPLVQSRFPLEEGGNMNELPVKNPLKWDAEHPNLY
-15 YAMIAML
+15 TLTI
-22 ILMLLNAFVF
+22 
-32 PSLMTPRVTE
+32 T
-42 VSYDKFLDMLSGG
+42 LS
-55 QVTVVEL
+55 
-62 QENERELYFKAADE
+62 K
-76 NGAER
+76 
-81 IYSTGVFPDADLQK
+81 
-95 RLSES
+95 
-100 GVTFSAVAPQENSTL
+100 
-115 MNFLF
+115 
-120 TWIFPTLILIL
+120 
-131 PMVLLWRMMQKR
+131 
-143 MGDGSNMMSFG
+143 DG
-154 MGKSNAKMYV
+154 
-164 AAQTGKTF
+164 
-172 ADVAGQEEAKEALE
+172 KE
-186 EIVDFLHNPDKYRSV
+186 I
-201 GAVMPKGVLLVGPP
+201 
-215 GTGKTLLAKAVAGE
+215 
-229 ANVPFFSI
+229 
-237 AGSEFVEMFVGQGAA
+237 
-252 RVRDLFKQAKE
+252 
-263 KAPCIVFIDE
+263 
-273 IDTIGK
+273 
-279 KRDGSGIAGNDE
+279 
-291 REQTL
+291 
-296 NQLLS
+296 
-301 EMDGFDGS
+301 
-309 SGVVILAATN
+309 
-319 RPETLDKALLRP
+319 

-525 LNQWNRSTH
+525 LNQWNRSTR

-572 IERMWSGLF
+572 IEKMWSGLF
-581 DAPGGLGGAIWGYVD
+581 EAPGGLGGAIWGYVD

-879 SYVVA
+879 SYVVV

-989 VKAGLTVCSPDASL
+989 GGAGLTVCSPDASL

>member
-1 MNEQPKPNKKPFFY
+1 MKQIKTILFAFGCSFLLSGTKAFAQIERLPDEASYPVLQELAGVETPAVLLSGTWQFRYSPDSKWDKIQVPGEPAMQGYAIEHDKPFTYRKSFTVPADYAGKHTILRFDGVYSHARLFVNGTFVREHHGGFTRWETDVTPFVRPGKKNEIRLEVTDRLDDISYASGYAHHPIGGILRDVTLFALPETCLYDFYAETHLDAAYEDAVLKIGYSSPVAGGAEVAYTLTDPSGRRYPLAQSRFPLEEGGNMNELPVKNPLKWDAEHPNLY
-15 YAMIAML
+15 TLTI
-22 ILMLLNAFVF
+22 
-32 PSLMTPRVTE
+32 T
-42 VSYDKFLDMLSGG
+42 LS
-55 QVTVVEL
+55 
-62 QENERELYFKAADE
+62 K
-76 NGAER
+76 
-81 IYSTGVFPDADLQK
+81 
-95 RLSES
+95 
-100 GVTFSAVAPQENSTL
+100 
-115 MNFLF
+115 
-120 TWIFPTLILIL
+120 
-131 PMVLLWRMMQKR
+131 
-143 MGDGSNMMSFG
+143 DG
-154 MGKSNAKMYV
+154 
-164 AAQTGKTF
+164 
-172 ADVAGQEEAKEALE
+172 KE
-186 EIVDFLHNPDKYRSV
+186 I
-201 GAVMPKGVLLVGPP
+201 
-215 GTGKTLLAKAVAGE
+215 
-229 ANVPFFSI
+229 
-237 AGSEFVEMFVGQGAA
+237 
-252 RVRDLFKQAKE
+252 
-263 KAPCIVFIDE
+263 
-273 IDTIGK
+273 
-279 KRDGSGIAGNDE
+279 
-291 REQTL
+291 
-296 NQLLS
+296 
-301 EMDGFDGS
+301 
-309 SGVVILAATN
+309 
-319 RPETLDKALLRP
+319 

-766 QVEETAG
+766 LVEETAG

-788 ETGLISN
+788 ETGLICN

>member
-1 MNEQPKPNKKPFFY
+1 MKQIKTILFAFGCSFLLSGTKAFAQVERLPDEASYPVLQELAGVETPAVLLSGTWQFRYSPDSKWDKIQVPGEPAMQGYAIEHDKPFTYRKSFTVPADYAGKHTILRFDGVYSYARLFVNDTFVREHHGGFTRWDTDVTPFVRPGKKNEIRLEVTDRLDDISYASGYAHHPIGGILRDVTLFALPETCLYDFYAETHLDAAYEDAVLKIGYSSPVAGGAEVAYTLTEPSGRHYLLAQSRFPLKEGGNMNELPVKNPLKWDAEHPNLY
-15 YAMIAML
+15 TL
-22 ILMLLNAFVF
+22 
-32 PSLMTPRVTE
+32 TVT
-42 VSYDKFLDMLSGG
+42 LS
-55 QVTVVEL
+55 
-62 QENERELYFKAADE
+62 K
-76 NGAER
+76 
-81 IYSTGVFPDADLQK
+81 
-95 RLSES
+95 
-100 GVTFSAVAPQENSTL
+100 
-115 MNFLF
+115 
-120 TWIFPTLILIL
+120 
-131 PMVLLWRMMQKR
+131 
-143 MGDGSNMMSFG
+143 DG
-154 MGKSNAKMYV
+154 
-164 AAQTGKTF
+164 
-172 ADVAGQEEAKEALE
+172 KE
-186 EIVDFLHNPDKYRSV
+186 I
-201 GAVMPKGVLLVGPP
+201 
-215 GTGKTLLAKAVAGE
+215 
-229 ANVPFFSI
+229 
-237 AGSEFVEMFVGQGAA
+237 
-252 RVRDLFKQAKE
+252 
-263 KAPCIVFIDE
+263 
-273 IDTIGK
+273 
-279 KRDGSGIAGNDE
+279 
-291 REQTL
+291 
-296 NQLLS
+296 
-301 EMDGFDGS
+301 
-309 SGVVILAATN
+309 
-319 RPETLDKALLRP
+319 

-500 YPGSVGEKKPV
+500 YPGSVGEKEPV

-667 SGQRLLLPLYNRFD
+667 SGQRLLLPLYNCFD

-766 QVEETAG
+766 LVEETAG

-788 ETGLISN
+788 ETGLICN

-943 PAQPWSADTH
+943 PAQPWLADTH

-960 AGANCDCPLTQMAKG
+960 AGTNCDRPLTQMAKG

-989 VKAGLTVCSPDASL
+989 GGAGLTVCSSDASL

-1038 AVPCYGEMKIR
+1038 VVPCYGEMKIR

>member
-1 MNEQPKPNKKPFFY
+1 MKQIKTILFAFGCSFLLSGTKAFAQVERLPDEASYPVLQELAGVETPAVLLSGTWQFRYSPDSKWDKIQVPGEPAMQGYAIEHDKPFTYRKSFTVPADYAGKHTILRFDGVYSYARLFVNDTFVREHHGGFTRWETDVTPFVRPGKKNEIRLEVTDRLDDISYASGYAHHPIGGILRDVTLFALPETCLYDFYAETHLDAAYEDAVLKIGYSSPVVGGAEVAYTLADPSGRRYPLAQSRFPLKEGGNMNELPVKNPLKWDAEHPNLY
-15 YAMIAML
+15 TL
-22 ILMLLNAFVF
+22 
-32 PSLMTPRVTE
+32 TVT
-42 VSYDKFLDMLSGG
+42 LS
-55 QVTVVEL
+55 
-62 QENERELYFKAADE
+62 K
-76 NGAER
+76 
-81 IYSTGVFPDADLQK
+81 
-95 RLSES
+95 
-100 GVTFSAVAPQENSTL
+100 
-115 MNFLF
+115 
-120 TWIFPTLILIL
+120 
-131 PMVLLWRMMQKR
+131 
-143 MGDGSNMMSFG
+143 DG
-154 MGKSNAKMYV
+154 
-164 AAQTGKTF
+164 
-172 ADVAGQEEAKEALE
+172 KE
-186 EIVDFLHNPDKYRSV
+186 I
-201 GAVMPKGVLLVGPP
+201 
-215 GTGKTLLAKAVAGE
+215 
-229 ANVPFFSI
+229 
-237 AGSEFVEMFVGQGAA
+237 
-252 RVRDLFKQAKE
+252 
-263 KAPCIVFIDE
+263 
-273 IDTIGK
+273 
-279 KRDGSGIAGNDE
+279 
-291 REQTL
+291 
-296 NQLLS
+296 
-301 EMDGFDGS
+301 
-309 SGVVILAATN
+309 
-319 RPETLDKALLRP
+319 

-500 YPGSVGEKKPV
+500 YPGSVGEKEPV

-667 SGQRLLLPLYNRFD
+667 SGQRLLLPLYNCFD

-788 ETGLISN
+788 ETGLICN

-989 VKAGLTVCSPDASL
+989 GGAGLTVCSSDASL

-1038 AVPCYGEMKIR
+1038 VVPCYGEMKIR

>member
-1 MNEQPKPNKKPFFY
+1 MKQIKTILFAFGCSFLLSGTKAFAQVERLPDEASYPVLQELAGVETPAVLLSGTWQFRYSPDSKWDKIQVPGEPAMQGYAIEHDKPFTYRKSFTVPADYAGKHTILRFDGVYSYARLFVNDTFVREHHGGFTRWDTDVTPFVRPGKKNEIRLEVTDRLDDISYASGYAHHPIGGILRDVTLFALPETCLYDFYAETHLDAAYEDAVLKIGYSSPVVGGAEVAYTLADPSGRRYPLAQSRFPLKEGGNMNELPVKNPLKWDAEHPNLY
-15 YAMIAML
+15 TL
-22 ILMLLNAFVF
+22 
-32 PSLMTPRVTE
+32 TVT
-42 VSYDKFLDMLSGG
+42 LS
-55 QVTVVEL
+55 
-62 QENERELYFKAADE
+62 K
-76 NGAER
+76 
-81 IYSTGVFPDADLQK
+81 
-95 RLSES
+95 
-100 GVTFSAVAPQENSTL
+100 
-115 MNFLF
+115 
-120 TWIFPTLILIL
+120 
-131 PMVLLWRMMQKR
+131 
-143 MGDGSNMMSFG
+143 DG
-154 MGKSNAKMYV
+154 
-164 AAQTGKTF
+164 
-172 ADVAGQEEAKEALE
+172 KE
-186 EIVDFLHNPDKYRSV
+186 I
-201 GAVMPKGVLLVGPP
+201 
-215 GTGKTLLAKAVAGE
+215 
-229 ANVPFFSI
+229 
-237 AGSEFVEMFVGQGAA
+237 
-252 RVRDLFKQAKE
+252 
-263 KAPCIVFIDE
+263 
-273 IDTIGK
+273 
-279 KRDGSGIAGNDE
+279 
-291 REQTL
+291 
-296 NQLLS
+296 
-301 EMDGFDGS
+301 
-309 SGVVILAATN
+309 
-319 RPETLDKALLRP
+319 

-500 YPGSVGEKKPV
+500 YPGSVGEKEPV

-667 SGQRLLLPLYNRFD
+667 SGQRLLLPLYNCFD

-712 LLVIPAEAWEEGELL
+712 LLVIPAETWEEGELL

-766 QVEETAG
+766 LVEETAG

-788 ETGLISN
+788 ETGLICN

-943 PAQPWSADTH
+943 PAQPWLADTH

-960 AGANCDCPLTQMAKG
+960 AGTNCDRPLTQMAKG

-989 VKAGLTVCSPDASL
+989 GGAGLTVCSSDASL

-1038 AVPCYGEMKIR
+1038 VVPCYGEMKIR

>member
-1 MNEQPKPNKKPFFY
+1 MKQIKTILFAFGCSLLLSGTKAFAQVERLPDEASYPVLQELAGVETPAVLLSGTWQFQYSPDSKWDKIQVPGEPAMQGYAIEHDKPFTYRKSFTVPADYAGKHTILRFDGVYSYARLFVNGTFVREHHGGFTRWETDVTPFVRPGKKNEIRLEVTDRLDDISYASGYAHHPIGGILRDVTLFALPETCLYDFYAETHLDAAYEDAVLKIGYSSPVAGGAEVAYTLTEPSGRRYPLAQSRFSLEEGGNMNELPVKNPLKWDAEHPNLY
-15 YAMIAML
+15 TLTI
-22 ILMLLNAFVF
+22 
-32 PSLMTPRVTE
+32 T
-42 VSYDKFLDMLSGG
+42 LS
-55 QVTVVEL
+55 
-62 QENERELYFKAADE
+62 K
-76 NGAER
+76 
-81 IYSTGVFPDADLQK
+81 
-95 RLSES
+95 
-100 GVTFSAVAPQENSTL
+100 
-115 MNFLF
+115 
-120 TWIFPTLILIL
+120 
-131 PMVLLWRMMQKR
+131 
-143 MGDGSNMMSFG
+143 DG
-154 MGKSNAKMYV
+154 
-164 AAQTGKTF
+164 
-172 ADVAGQEEAKEALE
+172 KE
-186 EIVDFLHNPDKYRSV
+186 I
-201 GAVMPKGVLLVGPP
+201 
-215 GTGKTLLAKAVAGE
+215 
-229 ANVPFFSI
+229 
-237 AGSEFVEMFVGQGAA
+237 
-252 RVRDLFKQAKE
+252 
-263 KAPCIVFIDE
+263 
-273 IDTIGK
+273 
-279 KRDGSGIAGNDE
+279 
-291 REQTL
+291 
-296 NQLLS
+296 
-301 EMDGFDGS
+301 
-309 SGVVILAATN
+309 
-319 RPETLDKALLRP
+319 

-344 IEKDRMLV
+344 IETDRMLV

-441 SAEFTPRYLSQCREM
+441 CAEFTPRYLSQCREM

-572 IERMWSGLF
+572 IEKMWSGLF
-581 DAPGGLGGAIWGYVD
+581 EAPGGLGGAIWGYVD

-866 ILIRISPAGEMNV
+866 ILIRISPVGEMNV

-960 AGANCDCPLTQMAKG
+960 AGANCDRPLTQMAKG

-989 VKAGLTVCSPDASL
+989 GGAGLTVCSPDASL

-1012 GQLMLYINNRWDYP
+1012 GQLMLYINNRWDYS

>member
-1 MNEQPKPNKKPFFY
+1 MKQIKTILFAFGCSFLLSGTKAFAQVERLPDEASYPVLQELAGVETPAVLLSGTWQFRYSPDSKWDKIQVPGEPAMQGYAIEHDKPFTYRKSFTVPADYAGKHTILRFDGVYSYARLFVNDTFVREHHGGFTRWDTDITPFVRPGKKNEIRLEVTDRLDDISYASGYAHHPIGGILRDVTLFALPETCLYDFYAETHLDAAYEDAVLKIGYSSPVAGGAEVAYTLTDPSGRRYPLAQSRFPLEEGGNMNELPVKNPLKWDAEHPNLY
-15 YAMIAML
+15 TLTI
-22 ILMLLNAFVF
+22 
-32 PSLMTPRVTE
+32 T
-42 VSYDKFLDMLSGG
+42 LS
-55 QVTVVEL
+55 
-62 QENERELYFKAADE
+62 K
-76 NGAER
+76 
-81 IYSTGVFPDADLQK
+81 
-95 RLSES
+95 
-100 GVTFSAVAPQENSTL
+100 
-115 MNFLF
+115 
-120 TWIFPTLILIL
+120 
-131 PMVLLWRMMQKR
+131 
-143 MGDGSNMMSFG
+143 DG
-154 MGKSNAKMYV
+154 
-164 AAQTGKTF
+164 
-172 ADVAGQEEAKEALE
+172 KE
-186 EIVDFLHNPDKYRSV
+186 I
-201 GAVMPKGVLLVGPP
+201 
-215 GTGKTLLAKAVAGE
+215 
-229 ANVPFFSI
+229 
-237 AGSEFVEMFVGQGAA
+237 
-252 RVRDLFKQAKE
+252 
-263 KAPCIVFIDE
+263 
-273 IDTIGK
+273 
-279 KRDGSGIAGNDE
+279 
-291 REQTL
+291 
-296 NQLLS
+296 
-301 EMDGFDGS
+301 
-309 SGVVILAATN
+309 
-319 RPETLDKALLRP
+319 

-572 IERMWSGLF
+572 LEKMWSGLF

-766 QVEETAG
+766 LVEETAG

-788 ETGLISN
+788 ETGLICN

-960 AGANCDCPLTQMAKG
+960 AGANCDRPLTQMAKG

>member
-1 MNEQPKPNKKPFFY
+1 MKQIKTILFAFGCSFLLSGTKAFAQIERLPDEASYPVLQELAGVETPAVLLSGTWQFQYSPDSKWDKIQVPGEPAMQGYAIEHDKPFTYRKSFTVPADYAGKHTILRFDGVYSHARLFVNGTFVREHHGGFTRWETDVTPFVRPGKKNEIRLEVTDRLDDISYASGYAHHPIGGILRDVTLFALPETCLYDFYAETHLDAAYEDDVLKIGYSSPVAGGAEVAYTLTEPSGRRYPLVQSRFPLEEGGNMNELPVKNPLKWDAEHPNLY
-15 YAMIAML
+15 TLTI
-22 ILMLLNAFVF
+22 
-32 PSLMTPRVTE
+32 T
-42 VSYDKFLDMLSGG
+42 LS
-55 QVTVVEL
+55 
-62 QENERELYFKAADE
+62 K
-76 NGAER
+76 
-81 IYSTGVFPDADLQK
+81 
-95 RLSES
+95 
-100 GVTFSAVAPQENSTL
+100 
-115 MNFLF
+115 
-120 TWIFPTLILIL
+120 
-131 PMVLLWRMMQKR
+131 
-143 MGDGSNMMSFG
+143 DG
-154 MGKSNAKMYV
+154 
-164 AAQTGKTF
+164 
-172 ADVAGQEEAKEALE
+172 KE
-186 EIVDFLHNPDKYRSV
+186 I
-201 GAVMPKGVLLVGPP
+201 
-215 GTGKTLLAKAVAGE
+215 
-229 ANVPFFSI
+229 
-237 AGSEFVEMFVGQGAA
+237 
-252 RVRDLFKQAKE
+252 
-263 KAPCIVFIDE
+263 
-273 IDTIGK
+273 
-279 KRDGSGIAGNDE
+279 
-291 REQTL
+291 
-296 NQLLS
+296 
-301 EMDGFDGS
+301 
-309 SGVVILAATN
+309 
-319 RPETLDKALLRP
+319 

-989 VKAGLTVCSPDASL
+989 GGAGLTVCSPDASL

-1026 EIAWGNYCKTLE
+1026 EIAWGNYRKTLE

>member
-1 MNEQPKPNKKPFFY
+1 MKQIKTILFAFGCSFLLSGTKAFAQVERLPDEASYPVLQELAGVETPAVLLSGTWQFRYSPDSKWDKIQVPGEPAMQGYAIEHDKPFTYRKSFTVPADYAGKHTILRFDGVYSYARLFVNDTFVREHHGGFTRWDTDVTPFVRPGKKNEIRLEVTDRLDDISYASGYAHHPIGGILRDVTLFALPETCLYDFYAETHLDAAYEDAVLKIGYSSPVVGGAEVAYTLADPSGRRYPLAQSRFPLKEGGNMNELPVKNPLKWDAEHPNLY
-15 YAMIAML
+15 TL
-22 ILMLLNAFVF
+22 
-32 PSLMTPRVTE
+32 TVT
-42 VSYDKFLDMLSGG
+42 LS
-55 QVTVVEL
+55 
-62 QENERELYFKAADE
+62 K
-76 NGAER
+76 
-81 IYSTGVFPDADLQK
+81 
-95 RLSES
+95 
-100 GVTFSAVAPQENSTL
+100 
-115 MNFLF
+115 
-120 TWIFPTLILIL
+120 
-131 PMVLLWRMMQKR
+131 
-143 MGDGSNMMSFG
+143 DG
-154 MGKSNAKMYV
+154 
-164 AAQTGKTF
+164 
-172 ADVAGQEEAKEALE
+172 KE
-186 EIVDFLHNPDKYRSV
+186 I
-201 GAVMPKGVLLVGPP
+201 
-215 GTGKTLLAKAVAGE
+215 
-229 ANVPFFSI
+229 
-237 AGSEFVEMFVGQGAA
+237 
-252 RVRDLFKQAKE
+252 
-263 KAPCIVFIDE
+263 
-273 IDTIGK
+273 
-279 KRDGSGIAGNDE
+279 
-291 REQTL
+291 
-296 NQLLS
+296 
-301 EMDGFDGS
+301 
-309 SGVVILAATN
+309 
-319 RPETLDKALLRP
+319 

-500 YPGSVGEKKPV
+500 YPGSVGEKEPV

-766 QVEETAG
+766 LVEETAG

-788 ETGLISN
+788 ETGLICN

-943 PAQPWSADTH
+943 PAQPWLADTH

-960 AGANCDCPLTQMAKG
+960 AGANCDRPLTQMAKG

-989 VKAGLTVCSPDASL
+989 GGAGLTVCSSDASL

-1038 AVPCYGEMKIR
+1038 VVPCYGEMKIR

>member
-1 MNEQPKPNKKPFFY
+1 MKQIKTILFAFGCSFLLSGTKAFAQVERLPDEASYPVLQELAGVETPAVLLSGTWQFRYSPDSKWDKIQVPGEPAMQGYAIEHDKPFTYRKSFTVPADYAGKHTILRFDGVYSHARLFVNGTFVREHHGGFTRWETDVTPFVRPGKKNEIRLEVTDRLDDISYASGYAHHPIGGILRDVTLFALPETCLYDFYAETHLDAAYEDAVLKIGYSSPVAGGAEVAYTLTDPSGRRYPLAQSRFPLEEGGNMNELPVKNPLKWDAEHPNLY
-15 YAMIAML
+15 TLTI
-22 ILMLLNAFVF
+22 
-32 PSLMTPRVTE
+32 T
-42 VSYDKFLDMLSGG
+42 LS
-55 QVTVVEL
+55 
-62 QENERELYFKAADE
+62 K
-76 NGAER
+76 
-81 IYSTGVFPDADLQK
+81 
-95 RLSES
+95 
-100 GVTFSAVAPQENSTL
+100 
-115 MNFLF
+115 
-120 TWIFPTLILIL
+120 
-131 PMVLLWRMMQKR
+131 
-143 MGDGSNMMSFG
+143 DG
-154 MGKSNAKMYV
+154 
-164 AAQTGKTF
+164 
-172 ADVAGQEEAKEALE
+172 KE
-186 EIVDFLHNPDKYRSV
+186 I
-201 GAVMPKGVLLVGPP
+201 
-215 GTGKTLLAKAVAGE
+215 
-229 ANVPFFSI
+229 
-237 AGSEFVEMFVGQGAA
+237 
-252 RVRDLFKQAKE
+252 
-263 KAPCIVFIDE
+263 
-273 IDTIGK
+273 
-279 KRDGSGIAGNDE
+279 
-291 REQTL
+291 
-296 NQLLS
+296 
-301 EMDGFDGS
+301 
-309 SGVVILAATN
+309 
-319 RPETLDKALLRP
+319 

-572 IERMWSGLF
+572 LEKMWSGLF

-667 SGQRLLLPLYNRFD
+667 SGQRLLLPLYNCFD

-766 QVEETAG
+766 LVEETAG

-788 ETGLISN
+788 ETGLICN

-960 AGANCDCPLTQMAKG
+960 AGANCDRPLTQMAKG

>member
-1 MNEQPKPNKKPFFY
+1 MKQIKTILFAFGCSLLLSGTKAFAQVERLPDEASYPVLQELAGVETPAVLLSGTWQFQYSPDSKWDKIQVPGEPAMQGYAIEHDKPFTYRKSFTVPADYAGKHTILRFDGVYSYARLFVNGTFVREHHGGFTRWETDVTPFVRPGKKNEIRLEVTDRLDDISYASGYAHHPIGGILRDVTLFALPETCLYDFYAETHLDAAYEDAVLKIGYSSPVAGGAEVAYTLTDPSGRRYPLAQSRFPLEEGGNMNELPVKNPLKWDAEHPNLY
-15 YAMIAML
+15 TLTI
-22 ILMLLNAFVF
+22 
-32 PSLMTPRVTE
+32 T
-42 VSYDKFLDMLSGG
+42 LS
-55 QVTVVEL
+55 
-62 QENERELYFKAADE
+62 K
-76 NGAER
+76 
-81 IYSTGVFPDADLQK
+81 
-95 RLSES
+95 
-100 GVTFSAVAPQENSTL
+100 
-115 MNFLF
+115 
-120 TWIFPTLILIL
+120 
-131 PMVLLWRMMQKR
+131 
-143 MGDGSNMMSFG
+143 DG
-154 MGKSNAKMYV
+154 
-164 AAQTGKTF
+164 
-172 ADVAGQEEAKEALE
+172 KE
-186 EIVDFLHNPDKYRSV
+186 I
-201 GAVMPKGVLLVGPP
+201 
-215 GTGKTLLAKAVAGE
+215 
-229 ANVPFFSI
+229 
-237 AGSEFVEMFVGQGAA
+237 
-252 RVRDLFKQAKE
+252 
-263 KAPCIVFIDE
+263 
-273 IDTIGK
+273 
-279 KRDGSGIAGNDE
+279 
-291 REQTL
+291 
-296 NQLLS
+296 
-301 EMDGFDGS
+301 
-309 SGVVILAATN
+309 
-319 RPETLDKALLRP
+319 

-692 TYKGVEKELPAPSIA
+692 TYKGLEKELPAPSIA

-766 QVEETAG
+766 LVEETAG

-788 ETGLISN
+788 ETGLICN

-960 AGANCDCPLTQMAKG
+960 AGANCDRPLTQMAKG

>member
-1 MNEQPKPNKKPFFY
+1 MKQIKTILFAFGCSFLLSGTKAFAQIERLPDEASYPVLQELAGVETPAVLLSGTWQFQYSPDSKWDKIQVPGEPAMQGYAIEHDKPFTYRKSFTVPADYAGKHTILRFDGVYSHARLFVNGTFVREHHGGFTRWETDVTPFVRPGKKNEIRLEVTDRLDDISYASGYAHHPIGGILRDVTLFALPETCLYDFYAETHLDAAYEDAVLKIGYSSPVAGGAEVAYTLTEPSGRRYPLVQSRFPLEEGGNMNELPVKNPLKWDAEHPNLY
-15 YAMIAML
+15 TLTI
-22 ILMLLNAFVF
+22 
-32 PSLMTPRVTE
+32 T
-42 VSYDKFLDMLSGG
+42 LS
-55 QVTVVEL
+55 
-62 QENERELYFKAADE
+62 K
-76 NGAER
+76 
-81 IYSTGVFPDADLQK
+81 
-95 RLSES
+95 
-100 GVTFSAVAPQENSTL
+100 
-115 MNFLF
+115 
-120 TWIFPTLILIL
+120 
-131 PMVLLWRMMQKR
+131 
-143 MGDGSNMMSFG
+143 DG
-154 MGKSNAKMYV
+154 
-164 AAQTGKTF
+164 
-172 ADVAGQEEAKEALE
+172 KE
-186 EIVDFLHNPDKYRSV
+186 I
-201 GAVMPKGVLLVGPP
+201 
-215 GTGKTLLAKAVAGE
+215 
-229 ANVPFFSI
+229 
-237 AGSEFVEMFVGQGAA
+237 
-252 RVRDLFKQAKE
+252 
-263 KAPCIVFIDE
+263 
-273 IDTIGK
+273 
-279 KRDGSGIAGNDE
+279 
-291 REQTL
+291 
-296 NQLLS
+296 
-301 EMDGFDGS
+301 
-309 SGVVILAATN
+309 
-319 RPETLDKALLRP
+319 

-907 QWERKGMWSCYPEGA
+907 QWERKGMWSCYSEGA

>member
-1 MNEQPKPNKKPFFY
+1 MKQIKTILFAFGCSFLLSGTKAFAQVERLPDEASYPVLQELAGVETPAVLLSGTWQFRYSPDSKWDKIQVPGEPAMQGYAIEHDKPFTYRKSFTVPADYAGKHTILRFDGVYSYARLFVNDTFVREHHGGFTRWDTDVTPFVRPGKKNEIRLEVTDRLDDISYASGYAHHPIGGILRDVTLFALPETCLYDFYAETHLDAAYEDAVLKIGYSSPVVGGAEVAYTLADPSGRRYPLAQSRFPLKEGGNMNELPVKNPLKWDAEHPNLY
-15 YAMIAML
+15 TL
-22 ILMLLNAFVF
+22 
-32 PSLMTPRVTE
+32 TVT
-42 VSYDKFLDMLSGG
+42 LS
-55 QVTVVEL
+55 
-62 QENERELYFKAADE
+62 K
-76 NGAER
+76 
-81 IYSTGVFPDADLQK
+81 
-95 RLSES
+95 
-100 GVTFSAVAPQENSTL
+100 
-115 MNFLF
+115 
-120 TWIFPTLILIL
+120 
-131 PMVLLWRMMQKR
+131 
-143 MGDGSNMMSFG
+143 DG
-154 MGKSNAKMYV
+154 
-164 AAQTGKTF
+164 
-172 ADVAGQEEAKEALE
+172 KE
-186 EIVDFLHNPDKYRSV
+186 I
-201 GAVMPKGVLLVGPP
+201 
-215 GTGKTLLAKAVAGE
+215 
-229 ANVPFFSI
+229 
-237 AGSEFVEMFVGQGAA
+237 
-252 RVRDLFKQAKE
+252 
-263 KAPCIVFIDE
+263 
-273 IDTIGK
+273 
-279 KRDGSGIAGNDE
+279 
-291 REQTL
+291 
-296 NQLLS
+296 
-301 EMDGFDGS
+301 
-309 SGVVILAATN
+309 
-319 RPETLDKALLRP
+319 

-500 YPGSVGEKKPV
+500 YPGSVGEKEPV

-667 SGQRLLLPLYNRFD
+667 SGQRLLLPLYNCFD
-681 HTDLDEIKIRY
+681 HADLDEIKIRY

-766 QVEETAG
+766 LVEETAG

-788 ETGLISN
+788 ETGLICN

-943 PAQPWSADTH
+943 PAQPWLADTH

-960 AGANCDCPLTQMAKG
+960 AGTNCDRPLTQMAKG

-989 VKAGLTVCSPDASL
+989 GGAGLTVCSSDASL

>member
-1 MNEQPKPNKKPFFY
+1 MKQIKTILFAFGCSFLLSGTKAFAQVERLPDEASYPVFQELAGVESPAVLLSGTWQFRYSPDSKWDKIQVPGEPAMQGYAIEHDKPFTYRKSFTVPADYAGKHTILRFDGVYSYARLFVNDTFVREHHGGFTRWDTDVTPFVRPGKKNEIRLEVTDRLDDISYASGYAHHPIGGILRDVTLFALPETCLYDFYAETHLDAAYEDAVLKIGYSSPVVGGAEVAYTLADPSGRRYPLAQSRFPLKEGGNMNELPVKNPLKWDAEHPNLY
-15 YAMIAML
+15 TL
-22 ILMLLNAFVF
+22 
-32 PSLMTPRVTE
+32 TVT
-42 VSYDKFLDMLSGG
+42 LS
-55 QVTVVEL
+55 
-62 QENERELYFKAADE
+62 K
-76 NGAER
+76 
-81 IYSTGVFPDADLQK
+81 
-95 RLSES
+95 
-100 GVTFSAVAPQENSTL
+100 
-115 MNFLF
+115 
-120 TWIFPTLILIL
+120 
-131 PMVLLWRMMQKR
+131 
-143 MGDGSNMMSFG
+143 DG
-154 MGKSNAKMYV
+154 
-164 AAQTGKTF
+164 
-172 ADVAGQEEAKEALE
+172 KE
-186 EIVDFLHNPDKYRSV
+186 I
-201 GAVMPKGVLLVGPP
+201 
-215 GTGKTLLAKAVAGE
+215 
-229 ANVPFFSI
+229 
-237 AGSEFVEMFVGQGAA
+237 
-252 RVRDLFKQAKE
+252 
-263 KAPCIVFIDE
+263 
-273 IDTIGK
+273 
-279 KRDGSGIAGNDE
+279 
-291 REQTL
+291 
-296 NQLLS
+296 
-301 EMDGFDGS
+301 
-309 SGVVILAATN
+309 
-319 RPETLDKALLRP
+319 

-667 SGQRLLLPLYNRFD
+667 SGQRLLLPLYNCFD

-838 KKQSLTYTRKEGA
+838 KKQSLTYTRKEGT

-943 PAQPWSADTH
+943 PAQPWLADTH

-960 AGANCDCPLTQMAKG
+960 AGTNCDRPLTQMAKG

-989 VKAGLTVCSPDASL
+989 GGAGLTVCSSDASL

-1038 AVPCYGEMKIR
+1038 VVPCYGEMKIR

>member
-1 MNEQPKPNKKPFFY
+1 MKQIKTILFAFGCSFLLSGTKAFAQVERLPDEASYPVLQELAGVETPAVLLSGTWQFRYSPDSKWDKIQVPGEPAMQGYAIEHDKPFTYRKSFTVPADYAGKHTILRFDGVYSYARLFVNDTFVREHHGGFTRWDTDITPFVRPGKKNEIRLEVTDRLDDISYASGYAHHPIGGILRDVTLFVLPETCLYDFYAETHLDAAYEDAVLKIGYSSPVAGGAEVAYTLTDPSGRRYPLAQSRFPLEEGGNMNELPVKNPLKWDAEHPNLY
-15 YAMIAML
+15 TLTI
-22 ILMLLNAFVF
+22 
-32 PSLMTPRVTE
+32 T
-42 VSYDKFLDMLSGG
+42 LS
-55 QVTVVEL
+55 
-62 QENERELYFKAADE
+62 K
-76 NGAER
+76 
-81 IYSTGVFPDADLQK
+81 
-95 RLSES
+95 
-100 GVTFSAVAPQENSTL
+100 
-115 MNFLF
+115 
-120 TWIFPTLILIL
+120 
-131 PMVLLWRMMQKR
+131 
-143 MGDGSNMMSFG
+143 DG
-154 MGKSNAKMYV
+154 
-164 AAQTGKTF
+164 
-172 ADVAGQEEAKEALE
+172 KE
-186 EIVDFLHNPDKYRSV
+186 I
-201 GAVMPKGVLLVGPP
+201 
-215 GTGKTLLAKAVAGE
+215 
-229 ANVPFFSI
+229 
-237 AGSEFVEMFVGQGAA
+237 
-252 RVRDLFKQAKE
+252 
-263 KAPCIVFIDE
+263 
-273 IDTIGK
+273 
-279 KRDGSGIAGNDE
+279 
-291 REQTL
+291 
-296 NQLLS
+296 
-301 EMDGFDGS
+301 
-309 SGVVILAATN
+309 
-319 RPETLDKALLRP
+319 
-331 GRFDRRIGFRDVK
+331 GRFDCRIGFRDVK

-500 YPGSVGEKKPV
+500 YPGSVGEKEPV
-511 YDILSMHYQDVNGN
+511 YDILSMHYQDINGN
-525 LNQWNRSTH
+525 LNQWNRSTR

-572 IERMWSGLF
+572 LEKMWSGLF

-658 MTTEVASFL
+658 MTTEVPSFL
-667 SGQRLLLPLYNRFD
+667 SGQRLLLPVYNRFD
-681 HTDLDEIKIRY
+681 HTDLNEIKIRY

-788 ETGLISN
+788 ETGLICN

-901 ERLDYL
+901 ERLDYP

-960 AGANCDCPLTQMAKG
+960 AGANCDRPLTQMAKG

-989 VKAGLTVCSPDASL
+989 GGAGLTVCSSDASL

>member
-1 MNEQPKPNKKPFFY
+1 MKQIKTILFAFGCSFLLSGTKAFAQVERLPDEASYPVLQELAGVETPAVLLSGTWQFRYSPDSKWDKIQVPGEPAMQGYAIEHDKPFTYRKSFTVPADYAGKHTILRFDGVYSYARLFVNDTFVREHHGGFTRWDTDVTPFVRPGKKNEIRLEVTDRLDDISYASGYAHHPIGGILRDVTLFALPETCLYDFYAETHLDAAYEDAVLKIGYSSPVVGGAEVAYTLADPSGRRYPLAQSRFPLKEGGNMNELPVKNPLKWDAEHPNLY
-15 YAMIAML
+15 TL
-22 ILMLLNAFVF
+22 
-32 PSLMTPRVTE
+32 TVT
-42 VSYDKFLDMLSGG
+42 LS
-55 QVTVVEL
+55 
-62 QENERELYFKAADE
+62 K
-76 NGAER
+76 
-81 IYSTGVFPDADLQK
+81 
-95 RLSES
+95 
-100 GVTFSAVAPQENSTL
+100 
-115 MNFLF
+115 
-120 TWIFPTLILIL
+120 
-131 PMVLLWRMMQKR
+131 
-143 MGDGSNMMSFG
+143 DG
-154 MGKSNAKMYV
+154 
-164 AAQTGKTF
+164 
-172 ADVAGQEEAKEALE
+172 KE
-186 EIVDFLHNPDKYRSV
+186 I
-201 GAVMPKGVLLVGPP
+201 
-215 GTGKTLLAKAVAGE
+215 
-229 ANVPFFSI
+229 
-237 AGSEFVEMFVGQGAA
+237 
-252 RVRDLFKQAKE
+252 
-263 KAPCIVFIDE
+263 
-273 IDTIGK
+273 
-279 KRDGSGIAGNDE
+279 
-291 REQTL
+291 
-296 NQLLS
+296 
-301 EMDGFDGS
+301 
-309 SGVVILAATN
+309 
-319 RPETLDKALLRP
+319 

-500 YPGSVGEKKPV
+500 YPGSVGEKEPV

-766 QVEETAG
+766 LVEETAG

-788 ETGLISN
+788 ETGLICN

-943 PAQPWSADTH
+943 PAQPWSSDTH

-960 AGANCDCPLTQMAKG
+960 AGANCTRPLTQMAKG
-975 MKENIYRYTLSATG
+975 MKENIYRYTLSAAG
-989 VKAGLTVCSPDASL
+989 EKEGLTVSSPDASL
-1003 ACRTSKRGD
+1003 ACRASKKGD

>member
-1 MNEQPKPNKKPFFY
+1 MKQIKTILFAFGCSLLLSGTKAFAQVERLPDEASYPVLQELAGVETPAVLLSGTWQFRYSPDSKWDKIQVPGEPAMQGYAIEHDKPFTYRKSFTVPADYAGKHTILRFDGVYSYARLFVNDTFVREHHGGFTRWETDVTPFVRPGKKNEIRLEVTDRLDDISYASGYAHHPIGGILRDVTLFALPETCLYDFYAETHLDAAYEDAVLKIGYSSPVAGGAEVAYTLADPSGRRYPLAQSRFPLKEGGNMNELPVKNPLKWDAEHPNLY
-15 YAMIAML
+15 TL
-22 ILMLLNAFVF
+22 
-32 PSLMTPRVTE
+32 TVT
-42 VSYDKFLDMLSGG
+42 LS
-55 QVTVVEL
+55 
-62 QENERELYFKAADE
+62 K
-76 NGAER
+76 
-81 IYSTGVFPDADLQK
+81 
-95 RLSES
+95 
-100 GVTFSAVAPQENSTL
+100 
-115 MNFLF
+115 
-120 TWIFPTLILIL
+120 
-131 PMVLLWRMMQKR
+131 
-143 MGDGSNMMSFG
+143 DG
-154 MGKSNAKMYV
+154 
-164 AAQTGKTF
+164 
-172 ADVAGQEEAKEALE
+172 KE
-186 EIVDFLHNPDKYRSV
+186 I
-201 GAVMPKGVLLVGPP
+201 
-215 GTGKTLLAKAVAGE
+215 
-229 ANVPFFSI
+229 
-237 AGSEFVEMFVGQGAA
+237 
-252 RVRDLFKQAKE
+252 
-263 KAPCIVFIDE
+263 
-273 IDTIGK
+273 
-279 KRDGSGIAGNDE
+279 
-291 REQTL
+291 
-296 NQLLS
+296 
-301 EMDGFDGS
+301 
-309 SGVVILAATN
+309 
-319 RPETLDKALLRP
+319 

-960 AGANCDCPLTQMAKG
+960 AGANCDRPLTQMAKG